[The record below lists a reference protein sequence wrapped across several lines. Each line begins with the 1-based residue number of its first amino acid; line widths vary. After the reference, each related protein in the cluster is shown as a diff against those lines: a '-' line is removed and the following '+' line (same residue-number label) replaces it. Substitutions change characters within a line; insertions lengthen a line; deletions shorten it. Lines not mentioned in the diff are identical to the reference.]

1 MILLLQA
8 GCATL
13 NEEECLNADWRSI
26 GCEDGARGARPSRI
40 GQHRQACAEYAIQPD
55 LDAYNAGHKQ
65 GLKTYCRPGNGYH
78 AGLKG
83 SSYNNVC
90 PAALE
95 RGFLQAY
102 KAGHHI
108 YKLETQ
114 IRSLAGQIKKEE
126 KELDEVKT
134 QLGQL
139 EAELVSDGVSSQ
151 RRIELLAEV
160 REQGKAQGKL
170 ENQIKTLGLDM
181 ARLQG
186 QVEGHRAESTY

>member
-1 MILLLQA
+1 M
-8 GCATL
+8 
-13 NEEECLNADWRSI
+13 
-26 GCEDGARGARPSRI
+26 
-40 GQHRQACAEYAIQPD
+40 
-55 LDAYNAGHKQ
+55 
-65 GLKTYCRPGNGYH
+65 
-78 AGLKG
+78 
-83 SSYNNVC
+83 C